1 MNFDI
6 SEWEEVSSTSL
17 SDAMLGLHTMEA
29 SIKPLNRKMR
39 VVGPAYTV
47 QIIKNDCAVIFK
59 ALQEAPEGSV
69 LVIAAQ
75 GTTDVAFLGEIVT
88 KIAQKQGIAGIVIDG
103 CVRDSLAIEEGTF
116 PVFAKGAIPKIPAAN
131 YLGQVQKTVVC
142 ADVVVRPGDII
153 CADADGIV
161 AVPAEKTNQVLQ
173 KAMEKETKDHWKIET
188 MIPDSEA
195 LQSYLDKISKKYK
208 TTP

>member
-17 SDAMLGLHTMEA
+17 SDAMLGLHTMES

-103 CVRDSLAIEEGTF
+103 CVRDSLAISEGG
-116 PVFAKGAIPKIPAAN
+116 VS
-131 YLGQVQKTVVC
+131 C
-142 ADVVVRPGDII
+142 I
-153 CADADGIV
+153 CQRSDSQNTRRQLSGTGPEDHRMCRCNRAPRGYHLCRRRWCGRCSFGRNKPNSAESDG
-161 AVPAEKTNQVLQ
+161 KRNQRSL
-173 KAMEKETKDHWKIET
+173 ENRND
-188 MIPDSEA
+188 DSRFR
-195 LQSYLDKISKKYK
+195 S
-208 TTP
+208 TTILS

>member
-17 SDAMLGLHTMEA
+17 SDAMLGLHTMES

-88 KIAQKQGIAGIVIDG
+88 KIAKN
-103 CVRDSLAIEEGTF
+103 
-116 PVFAKGAIPKIPAAN
+116 KGLQA
-131 YLGQVQKTVVC
+131 LSST
-142 ADVVVRPGDII
+142 
-153 CADADGIV
+153 
-161 AVPAEKTNQVLQ
+161 AVSVTAWP
-173 KAMEKETKDHWKIET
+173 
-188 MIPDSEA
+188 
-195 LQSYLDKISKKYK
+195 
-208 TTP
+208 

>member
-17 SDAMLGLHTMEA
+17 SDAMLGLHTMES

-103 CVRDSLAIEEGTF
+103 CVHDSLAISEGAF
-116 PVFAKGAIPKIPAAN
+116 PVFARGAVPKIPAAN

-161 AVPAEKTNQVLQ
+161 AVPAEKANQVLQ